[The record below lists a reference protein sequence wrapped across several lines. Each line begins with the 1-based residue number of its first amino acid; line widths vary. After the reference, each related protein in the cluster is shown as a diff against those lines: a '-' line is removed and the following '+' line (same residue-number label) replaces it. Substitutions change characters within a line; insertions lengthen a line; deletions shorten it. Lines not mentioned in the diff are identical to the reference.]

1 MIDSKNLSYT
11 EWTDWLDRKITAKQ
25 AEEWQEL
32 DPNVW
37 IKESTEIRDTLYP
50 EDANN
55 MSYDYVYDFL
65 PVAKTRLQQAGVRIA
80 AYLNNVF
87 AKK

>member
-1 MIDSKNLSYT
+1 MKIHTHLYICRLSHASFI
-11 EWTDWLDRKITAKQ
+11 R
-25 AEEWQEL
+25 
-32 DPNVW
+32 
-37 IKESTEIRDTLYP
+37 IKESTEIRDTIYP
-50 EDANN
+50 EDAND

-87 AKK
+87 ANTK